1 MKKSEVKKCR
11 QNYLNKEQMVN
22 WYLMKMGLK
31 RNWRNRMH
39 ETEFKKPLVMRDDFF
54 LISLII
60 AFIILVL
67 LRISL

>member
-1 MKKSEVKKCR
+1 
-11 QNYLNKEQMVN
+11 MVN

-54 LISLII
+54 LISLTI